1 MEARKHLYETVFVL
15 HPELTEEEVE
25 AGIQNVVGVL
35 ENGGGEILRIDR
47 GGKRRLA
54 YQVQKQRYGYYN
66 LLHFRAE
73 PEALPPLDRTYRLS
87 ERILRYLTV
96 RFDKEEQL
104 TGFTR
109 LADDDGRDE
118 DREDRR
124 RGGRRSEP
132 VRPVARHM
140 RAQDDDESDEESST
154 DEDTT
159 PEVAAVHELSEE
171 SAERISEGTG

>member
-1 MEARKHLYETVFVL
+1 MDARKHIYETVFVL

-25 AGIQNVVGVL
+25 ADIQNIVGVL

-66 LLHFRAE
+66 LMHFRAE

-109 LADDDGRDE
+109 LAEDEGRDE
-118 DREDRR
+118 DREERR

-132 VRPVARHM
+132 VRPAVKNVEAPE
-140 RAQDDDESDEESST
+140 AVESVEAPST

-159 PEVAAVHELSEE
+159 PEVAAVHEPSEE